1 MKRWFFIV
9 IGIYLIITLA
19 FICFHQEMPD
29 EVIIIT
35 IPQTEAR
42 LITSEAERMEID
54 VFVNTSQSFLTEKT
68 NITSVKIV
76 DSSQELAV
84 AIHDITHLGPAIIC
98 EETLEHFQ
106 LILSFEMLYPH
117 GVTMRFIDATLRLLY
132 ENQAEFQLAIGNI
145 TLMFADVSQEAYL
158 DFSRLYGVTMMDETK
173 HIMTGIHIEFRVSA
187 LAELVVESIDPLLEG
202 VSFDLNR
209 AHIPDVGYPH
219 CLDVSAPEAV
229 EAWPSAGEITDSE
242 VVLISDALYYFPL
255 AYRWPW
261 CTIRRFPL
269 VITYRYLETS
279 YHMIIDDFRYYQE
292 DYWENAT
299 YDDICR
305 YSYQY

>member
-1 MKRWFFIV
+1 
-9 IGIYLIITLA
+9 
-19 FICFHQEMPD
+19 
-29 EVIIIT
+29 
-35 IPQTEAR
+35 
-42 LITSEAERMEID
+42 

-106 LILSFEMLYPH
+106 LILSFEMLYPQ
-117 GVTMRFIDATLRLLY
+117 GMSMRFVDAILRIIY
-132 ENQAEFQLAIGNI
+132 DNQVEFNLTIGNV
-145 TLMFADVSQEAYL
+145 TLMFADVSQEVFL
-158 DFSRLYGVTMMDETK
+158 DFSRLYGVTMMDESTR
-173 HIMTGIHIEFRVSA
+173 IMTGIHLEFRVSA
-187 LAELVVESIDPLLEG
+187 LGEVVIESIDSLLEG

-209 AHIPDVGYPH
+209 AHIPNVGYPH
-219 CLDVSAPEAV
+219 CIDISTPESI
-229 EAWPSAGEITDSE
+229 EAWPSSGEVTDSE
-242 VVLISDALYYFPL
+242 VVVIGDVLYYFPL
-255 AYRWPW
+255 AYRASW
-261 CTIRRFPL
+261 CSVRRFPL
-269 VITYRYLETS
+269 VITYRYLDTS
-279 YHMIIDDFRYYQE
+279 YHLIIDDFRYYQE